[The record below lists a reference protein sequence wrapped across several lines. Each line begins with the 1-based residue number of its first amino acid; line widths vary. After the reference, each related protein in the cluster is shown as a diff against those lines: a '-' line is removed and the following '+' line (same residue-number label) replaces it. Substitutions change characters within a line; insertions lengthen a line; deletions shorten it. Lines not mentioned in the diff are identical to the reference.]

1 MGLFSEANGPDA
13 SLLRLSLGEV
23 GWTGMIYTELF
34 SVTIEGFSVLAV
46 MLSVS
51 VRALD
56 KVY

>member
-1 MGLFSEANGPDA
+1 MGLFSEANRPDA
-13 SLLRLSLGEV
+13 SLLRLSSGEV

-34 SVTIEGFSVLAV
+34 SMTIEGFSVLAV
-46 MLSVS
+46 TLSVS

>member
-1 MGLFSEANGPDA
+1 MGLFSEANRPDA
-13 SLLRLSLGEV
+13 SLLRLSSGEV
-23 GWTGMIYTELF
+23 GWNGMIYTELF

-46 MLSVS
+46 TLSVS